1 MNHFFIGRKRADCI
15 VMWRMKPSP
24 SLSDANTNPVDDF
37 LKLFDA
43 AELWIQCFA
52 QDFMRKWW
60 VA

>member
-1 MNHFFIGRKRADCI
+1 
-15 VMWRMKPSP
+15 MWRMKPSP